1 MGKLGACKGET
12 LAEMLISMLIIS
24 AAMSILLGA
33 ALTAAKVSRKTE
45 DMLRP
50 RNFEDLDF
58 SGVSCYVQLDHLNGD
73 SGETI
78 PITVTE
84 QFNGDFY
91 YEQRK

>member
-1 MGKLGACKGET
+1 MLPIIARVSLLGNLFLCGV
-12 LAEMLISMLIIS
+12 S
-24 AAMSILLGA
+24 LGA

-58 SGVSCYVQLDHLNGD
+58 SGVACYVQLDHLNGD